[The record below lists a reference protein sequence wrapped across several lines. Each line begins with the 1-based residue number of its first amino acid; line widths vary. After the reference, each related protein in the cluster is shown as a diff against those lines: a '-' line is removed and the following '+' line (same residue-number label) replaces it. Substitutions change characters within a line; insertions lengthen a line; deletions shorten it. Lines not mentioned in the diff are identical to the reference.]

1 MLVPHWKTALA
12 TALCIAYQTALAQA
26 PSGVVLRIDL
36 KNFVVYQIDVSD
48 PAKLATDPG
57 IVRTAAPA
65 RPFASFE
72 SIADVVAVNGQP
84 VKGTW
89 VDRAGWVKLS
99 LTRSL
104 VRMRKRSATPLV
116 ASLWNGTA
124 KSCRRTVRQWEV
136 SPASV

>member
-1 MLVPHWKTALA
+1 
-12 TALCIAYQTALAQA
+12 A
-26 PSGVVLRIDL
+26 PPSVVLKLDL
-36 KNFVVYQIDVSD
+36 KDFVVYQIDVSD

-99 LTRSL
+99 PNPQSGANAQAIGDTTRS
-104 VRMRKRSATPLV
+104 VFVEWHCEIMQEDGTSGV
-116 ASLWNGTA
+116 ADRL
-124 KSCRRTVRQWEV
+124 RIR
-136 SPASV
+136 